1 MEKAAA
7 ELRVPGH
14 EADGDSAM
22 TSSKGEIPC
31 GDLIVLQRVRFC

>member
-14 EADGDSAM
+14 EADGDSPM
-22 TSSKGEIPC
+22 TSSRGEIPR
-31 GDLIVLQRVRFC
+31 GDLIGTQS